1 LNYLFNV
8 YREIVSTPESE
19 VRNNL
24 QLTIYDVL
32 QKLMLMLTRPC
43 LHSVH
48 ESTRNRASLTE
59 KIGKVQDF
67 NPSVLES
74 EMSDSQSARSGKSA
88 EATEQPISNL
98 AQLLLPLPRLNPV
111 EKSICTSVNKHL
123 VMDLYLSTTRK
134 IMDASSGL
142 KTKNQITSGWPSA
155 NDLIKDVQKNISA
168 IIQDDL
174 TREDFEEAFIYDK
187 LARLLGPVE
196 GKRLP
201 KSPIRKDEEEEEID
215 EGTTTPLIKLPPNL
229 QKASQTNYEATCSD
243 QFKKYP
249 KLSKF
254 LRILT
259 ILMLQASTRSSN
271 KDLVMMNILLLL
283 KNISVL
289 FKNQEPI
296 PFDQITLC
304 LDVMNK

>member
-1 LNYLFNV
+1 
-8 YREIVSTPESE
+8 
-19 VRNNL
+19 
-24 QLTIYDVL
+24 
-32 QKLMLMLTRPC
+32 
-43 LHSVH
+43 
-48 ESTRNRASLTE
+48 
-59 KIGKVQDF
+59 
-67 NPSVLES
+67 
-74 EMSDSQSARSGKSA
+74 
-88 EATEQPISNL
+88 
-98 AQLLLPLPRLNPV
+98 
-111 EKSICTSVNKHL
+111 
-123 VMDLYLSTTRK
+123 MDLYLSTTRK

-142 KTKNQITSGWPSA
+142 KTKNQVTSGWPSA

-201 KSPIRKDEEEEEID
+201 KSPIRKEEEEEGEEID

-229 QKASQTNYEATCSD
+229 QKQSQNNSDATCSD

-271 KDLVMMNILLLL
+271 KDLVVMNILLLL

-289 FKNQEPI
+289 FKN
-296 PFDQITLC
+296 
-304 LDVMNK
+304 